1 MPAFDWTLLL
11 RTPAFETTALLLGL
25 VVGSFANVC
34 IHRLPLDRE
43 PATGGFAWAIDLWR
57 QVSSVAHPPSHCP
70 RCERPIRPWDNVPI
84 ASWLALRGR
93 CRSCRAP
100 ISWRYPAVEATNGL
114 LWLALAVT
122 RGPAAQTL
130 VAMVFVTALL
140 VLTLIDL
147 EHLLLPDAVT
157 LPGVALGLAASALP
171 GSPVRPLEAGLA
183 AAGGWLAF
191 ALVALLWK
199 KLRHIDALGE
209 GDWKMAAMLGT
220 FFGWERLLLTVLL
233 ASASGALVGVL
244 ALVSRMGGWRSR
256 LPLGTFLGLAGIVM
270 VFFGDAI
277 LDGYRELAVSFAD
290 ALLAGGPL
298 GG

>member
-1 MPAFDWTLLL
+1 MPAPDWTLLL

-34 IHRLPLDRE
+34 IHRLPLERE
-43 PATGGFAWAIDLWR
+43 PASGRFAWAIDLWR
-57 QVSSVAHPPSHCP
+57 QVLSIVHPPSHCP
-70 RCERPIRPWDNVPI
+70 LCGRPIRPWDNVPI

-122 RGPAAQTL
+122 RGPSAQTL

-140 VLTLIDL
+140 VLTLTDL
-147 EHLLLPDAVT
+147 EHQLLPDAVT

-191 ALVALLWK
+191 ALVALAWK

-209 GDWKMAAMLGT
+209 GDWKMAAMLGA

-244 ALVSRMGGWRSR
+244 ALVSRTGGWRSK

-277 LDGYRELAVSFAD
+277 LVGYRELALSFAD
-290 ALLAGGPL
+290 ALLARGLL